1 MAFLGVDRR
10 GIPGT
15 AAGDVGDDF
24 AVNVVL
30 FDFTSGAVTGV
41 GATVVATV
49 AGVSMAVNSS
59 TTAGLYVCSLTDA
72 QTTTL
77 GSGAWTWLFRH
88 TPAAG
93 DTQTYIRGTVHLMA
107 SSNAGGSTGWQA
119 GIVGNTLVGIG

>member
-24 AVNVVL
+24 SITVVL

-41 GATVVATV
+41 GATITATV
-49 AGVSMAVNSS
+49 GGVAMAESHS
-59 TTAGLYVCSLTDA
+59 TTGLYVLSLTDA
-72 QTTTL
+72 QTTSL
-77 GSGAWTWLFRH
+77 GAGSWTWLFRH
-88 TPAAG
+88 TPAGG
-93 DTQTYIRGTVHLMA
+93 DTQTYIRGTVTLTQ

>member
-10 GIPGT
+10 GIAGT

-24 AVNVVL
+24 TVTVVL
-30 FDFTSGAVTGV
+30 VDFTSGPVTGV
-41 GATVVATV
+41 GATIVATIG
-49 AGVSMAVNSS
+49 GVSMAVDSS
-59 TTAGLYVCSLTDA
+59 TVGLYVLSLTDA

-77 GSGAWTWLFRH
+77 GAGQWTWLFRH

-93 DTQTYIRGTVHLMA
+93 DTQTYIRGTVNLVE

>member
-10 GIPGT
+10 GIPAT

-24 AVNVVL
+24 TVTVAL
-30 FDFTSGAVTGV
+30 TDFTSGPVTGV
-41 GATVVATV
+41 GATIVATV
-49 AGVSMAVNSS
+49 SGVSMAVDSS
-59 TTAGLYVCSLTDA
+59 TVGLFVCTLTDA

-77 GSGAWTWLFRH
+77 GSGSKSWLFRL

-93 DTQTYIRGTVHLMA
+93 DTQTYIRGTVMLSE
-107 SSNAGGSTGWQA
+107 SSNTGGSTGWQA